1 MRISKKLAGSLLD
14 GEDSVGSLSSLS
26 GWSRISSAFPL
37 TKAKRLLRLS
47 TMIKHTLLLGAVLVA
62 AQSPLSAQD
71 GAKPATA
78 AAPAPAAPAPAAA
91 TPAPAAAA
99 GADPLAGVPMDK
111 VSYFIGQNFGKR
123 LAGQEFSLNYDAL
136 LAGIKDAADA
146 KPSKYPEAEEQ
157 AVMGQFQTAMQALEG
172 KRAEKNVQKG
182 KDFLATNGK
191 KPGVTTTATGLQY
204 EIMKAAEGAKPK
216 ATDKVKVHYHGTL
229 LNGTVF
235 DSSVQRGEPIEFAL
249 NQVIPGWTEG
259 VQLMNKGSKY
269 KFTIPSEL
277 AYGANGQGS
286 IGPNE
291 VLVFE
296 VELIDFKAE

>member
-1 MRISKKLAGSLLD
+1 
-14 GEDSVGSLSSLS
+14 
-26 GWSRISSAFPL
+26 
-37 TKAKRLLRLS
+37 
-47 TMIKHTLLLGAVLVA
+47 MIKHTLMLGAVLVA
-62 AQSPLSAQD
+62 AQSTLSAQD
-71 GAKPATA
+71 AAKPAA
-78 AAPAPAAPAPAAA
+78 AAEPAPAAA
-91 TPAPAAAA
+91 PAA

-123 LAGQEFSLNYDAL
+123 LAGQEFSLNYESL

-157 AVMGQFQTAMQALEG
+157 AVMGQFQAAMQTLEG

-182 KDFLATNGK
+182 KDYLATNGK
-191 KPGVTTTATGLQY
+191 KAGVTTTASGLQY
-204 EIMKAAEGAKPK
+204 EVLKAAEGAKPK
-216 ATDKVKVHYHGTL
+216 ATDTVKVHYHGTL
-229 LNGTVF
+229 INGNVF

-291 VLVFE
+291 ILVFE
-296 VELIDFKAE
+296 VELLDFKGGE